1 MGISEPPK
9 FSRRVAVAGTAAA
22 VAVGARATGSAA
34 VEPAAEPLRL
44 AAAPRHGVRAVDVPL
59 GGRLRRSSAGGFR
72 TGTLAARS
80 FSLFG
85 LTWTGG
91 EARLRVR
98 FRIDGRWAGWRE
110 PPTIADAPD
119 PDSEEGDG
127 SVVGTDLLWVP
138 GADAV
143 QVASSGPPPR
153 GLTMVL
159 MEPGRDP
166 VSVLLF
172 ARRAGRPR
180 RTLRPDMLSRKAWGA
195 NEGWRSGS
203 PRYNRTIQQVHV
215 HHTVNGNGYSRA
227 DVPGIIR
234 GIYRYHTK
242 NLGWSDIG
250 YNFLVDRFGR
260 IWVGR
265 AGGPHRPVRGAHTL
279 GFNST
284 STGVALIGN
293 SDARRQDKVVET
305 AIVRLAAWKL
315 HQYGRNPNGTV
326 KVYSHGSDRYPAG
339 RTVRLPVI
347 DGHRDTNETACPGR
361 HLYARLPNIRRR
373 AADRIR
379 RLT

>member
-1 MGISEPPK
+1 
-9 FSRRVAVAGTAAA
+9 VAGTAAA
-22 VAVGARATGSAA
+22 VAVGMRPPAA
-34 VEPAAEPLRL
+34 AEPAAEQLRL
-44 AAAPRHGVRAVDVPL
+44 SATPRNGVRAVDVPL
-59 GGRLRRSSAGGFR
+59 RGRLRRSSGGGFR
-72 TGTLAARS
+72 TGPLAARS

-91 EARLRVR
+91 AARLRVR

-110 PPTIADAPD
+110 PPTIADGPD
-119 PDSEEGDG
+119 PGSEEGDG
-127 SVVGTDLLWVP
+127 SVSGTDLLWVP

-159 MEPGRDP
+159 MNPGRDWVAALP
-166 VSVLLF
+166 F
-172 ARRAGRPR
+172 ARRAGRRR
-180 RTLRPDMLSRKAWGA
+180 RTLRPDMRSRKAWGA
-195 NEGWRSGS
+195 NEGWRNSS

-265 AGGPHRPVRGAHTL
+265 AGGPARAVRGAHTL

-284 STGVALIGN
+284 STGVAMIGN
-293 SDARRQDKVVET
+293 SDTRRQDRVVET
-305 AIVRLAAWKL
+305 AIVQLAAWKL
-315 HQYGRNPNGTV
+315 HRYGRNPNGTV
-326 KVYSHGSDRYPAG
+326 RVYSHGSDRFPPG
-339 RTVRLPVI
+339 RMVRLPVI

-379 RLT
+379 RLTR

>member
-1 MGISEPPK
+1 MAISEPRK
-9 FSRRVAVAGTAAA
+9 VTRRAAVAGAAAA
-22 VAVGARATGSAA
+22 VALGARSSTSAA
-34 VEPAAEPLRL
+34 ADPVLRPAL
-44 AAAPRHGVRAVDVPL
+44 RHGLRALDVPL
-59 GGRLRRSSAGGFR
+59 DGRLRRSSGGFR
-72 TGTLAARS
+72 TAPLEARS
-80 FSLFG
+80 FSMFG

-91 EARLRVR
+91 EPRLRVR
-98 FRIDGRWAGWRE
+98 FRIDGRWGGWTDQRQ
-110 PPTIADAPD
+110 IADLPD
-119 PDSEEGDG
+119 RGSEEGDG
-127 SVVGTDLLWVP
+127 SAVGTDLLWVR

-143 QVASSGPPPR
+143 QVESSGPPPR

-159 MEPGRDP
+159 MDPGRDW
-166 VSVLLF
+166 VSALPF
-172 ARRAGRPR
+172 ARPAGGRR
-180 RTLRPDMLSRKAWGA
+180 RTLRPDMRSRKAWGA
-195 NEGWRSGS
+195 DESLRSGS

-227 DVPGIIR
+227 EVPGIIR

-293 SDARRQDKVVET
+293 SDSRRQDKVVET

-315 HQYGRNPNGTV
+315 HKYGRNPKGTV
-326 KVYSHGSDRYPAG
+326 KVYSHGSDRFPAG

-379 RLT
+379 RFTT